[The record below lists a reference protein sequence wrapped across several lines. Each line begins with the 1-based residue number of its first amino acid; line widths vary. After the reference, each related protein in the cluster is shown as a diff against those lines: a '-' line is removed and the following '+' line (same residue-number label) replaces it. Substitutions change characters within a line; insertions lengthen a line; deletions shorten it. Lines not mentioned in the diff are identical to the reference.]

1 MGKVELENKLTK
13 YQNEL
18 IALNKRRRYL
28 KDIIKYVCDK
38 LDNMKEPIVNSRTE
52 NSKLISR
59 DLNIVFDFL
68 IKEKREITSSEIYKY
83 LNEKLEGEKVRW
95 KQGYLDGNIFMTAVG
110 KYMKN
115 SKNIRYEKRG
125 QLTYWSVT
133 SNLVNK

>member
-1 MGKVELENKLTK
+1 MEKVELENKLAE

-18 IALNKRRRYL
+18 MVLNKRRRYL
-28 KDIIKYVCDK
+28 KDVIKNICDE
-38 LDNMKEPIVNSRTE
+38 LDNMKDPIINSRTE
-52 NSKLISR
+52 NSKLVNR
-59 DLNIVFDFL
+59 DLNLVVDFL

-83 LNEKLEGEKVRW
+83 LNKKLDGEKVRW
-95 KQGYLDGNIFMTAVG
+95 KQGYLDGNIFMMAVG

-133 SNLVNK
+133 SNLANK